1 MIVRTL
7 ERAALAG
14 CFESIVCATDSEEI
28 ARVVT
33 AAGLRAVMTGPA
45 ATGSDRVAEAA
56 RILNLFVLFVVFID
70 GFDFS
75 VFAIKAFRNI

>member
-33 AAGLRAVMTGPA
+33 AAGFRAVMTGPA
-45 ATGSDRVAEAA
+45 ATVFEGEIDATSCAPDEVPH
-56 RILNLFVLFVVFID
+56 VVD
-70 GFDFS
+70 P
-75 VFAIKAFRNI
+75 NW